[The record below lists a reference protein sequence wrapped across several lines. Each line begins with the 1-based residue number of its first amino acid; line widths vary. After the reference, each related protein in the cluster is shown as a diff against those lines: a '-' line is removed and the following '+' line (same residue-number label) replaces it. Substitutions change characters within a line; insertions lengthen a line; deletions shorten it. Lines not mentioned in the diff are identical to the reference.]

1 MNDDNPDRQT
11 DPGGL
16 ARIVHTTGEP
26 VTAAVI
32 WLHGLGAD
40 GNDFVPVVPALQRS
54 APAGIRFV
62 FPHAPRRPVTI
73 NNGMVMRAW
82 YDIVGIDLQS
92 GEDVAGMRDSVALVD
107 ALVDEQVDAGVRR
120 DRVFLAGFSQ
130 GGVIALRAGLGGEA
144 PLGGVIALSCYLGD
158 GEHFDDWRGAGAGVT
173 PVFCGHGR
181 LDPMIPVRLGRAAAE
196 RLRGVGLAVAWH
208 EYDVEHGVNAD
219 EIADIDGWLHERLAA
234 AH

>member
-1 MNDDNPDRQT
+1 MNDDTADRET
-11 DPGGL
+11 ASGDL
-16 ARIVHTTGEP
+16 ERIVRASGEP

-40 GNDFVPVVPALQRS
+40 GNDFVPVIPALQRS

-82 YDIVGIDLQS
+82 YDIAGIDLQAA
-92 GEDVAGMRDSVALVD
+92 EDVEGMRASVTLVD
-107 ALVDEQVDAGVRR
+107 ALVDEQIDAGVPHN
-120 DRVFLAGFSQ
+120 RVFLAGFSQ
-130 GGVIALRAGLGGEA
+130 GGVVALRAGLGRET

-158 GEHFDDWRGAGAGVT
+158 RERFAQWRGAGAAAT

-181 LDPMIPVRLGRAAAE
+181 LDPMIPVSLGRAAAE
-196 RLRGVGLAVAWH
+196 RLREAGLEVAWR

-219 EIADIDGWLHERLAA
+219 EVADIDAWLHERLVAA
-234 AH
+234 Q